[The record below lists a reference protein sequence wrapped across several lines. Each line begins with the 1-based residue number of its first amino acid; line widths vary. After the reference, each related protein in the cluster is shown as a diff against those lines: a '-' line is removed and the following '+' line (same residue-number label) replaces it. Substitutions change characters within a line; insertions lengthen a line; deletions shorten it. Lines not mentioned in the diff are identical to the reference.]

1 MYAPIDASDET
12 IIMKAEKMTKS
23 WVSGWVDGI
32 HRHHL
37 RNIIKQRG
45 LDFDPRRIPISPSPE
60 QVLPILRDAEKIL
73 ICEENIITSIFYNAK
88 F

>member
-1 MYAPIDASDET
+1 MYAPYDASDET

-37 RNIIKQRG
+37 RDIIKQRG
-45 LDFDPRRIPISPSPE
+45 LNFDPRRIRPAPPE
-60 QVLPILRDAEKIL
+60 EVLAILRDAKK
-73 ICEENIITSIFYNAK
+73 Y
-88 F
+88 